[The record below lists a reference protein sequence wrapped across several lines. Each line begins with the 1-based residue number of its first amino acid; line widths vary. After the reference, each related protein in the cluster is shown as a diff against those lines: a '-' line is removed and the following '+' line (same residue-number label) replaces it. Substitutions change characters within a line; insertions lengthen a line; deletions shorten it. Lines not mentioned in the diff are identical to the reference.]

1 MKKILFLIS
10 LFCCFSVVN
19 AKTYKIEQVT
29 AEDQINNSTINDYII
44 VNHAD
49 NGNYYAWSSTL
60 LSGTNSKRAQAKE
73 NAELVTFN
81 DDFTELTVE
90 SDNNIL
96 WTFGLSAKSV
106 SQGLDRVTLVSRE
119 DVFDDENSNKNQI
132 AFSSTDT
139 KTNPAG
145 LTYTNDAYALDFK
158 FLNDEGNVRII
169 YEDVKNNRTYY
180 VRFLSTDNRF
190 LAGDLGKASKK
201 IKIYKV
207 IDEYEKV
214 KGFENNSSGKL
225 DFSKTKE
232 QDETFKTT
240 GVYKINLSMKSEPLL
255 KDSDIMFVLDISN
268 SMDFDDKMEQLK
280 MNANYLADSLLKMN
294 SNNRI
299 GVVKFADGNLLVD
312 ESYEL
317 GLSNDLID
325 IQDLINE
332 DVDDKLGG
340 TNYTGAFDLAYEILK
355 ENEESG
361 REQVVIFI
369 TDGAPTIYNKTK
381 FSVFKNTD
389 DGIVGEY
396 AENWSNYFLNNKL
409 GNLEKMKD
417 AGIGV
422 FTIGVNIDE
431 DMAIKSDG
439 SFVVKSESAITLLK
453 RMATSEEYFFK
464 VDDYEN
470 LGETFDEIYSSLR
483 LYLTQAVVNDSI
495 VNNYKLVV
503 EKYEG
508 KTPYVEIKNE
518 SGLVVE
524 RVEFSADGTKAYSSL
539 NPDSNIIVKE
549 ENGMV
554 LGATY
559 FSYNFDTK
567 ELVWNVDEVTEDTI
581 SLTYFIKPEKEQD
594 SYEDDQN
601 AISNKVVIDYKDY
614 DIEEK
619 QLVVETPYI
628 EEEKNPNTVSTNITL
643 LIIVFIISLCIGIIS
658 INKKRWL
665 CK

>member
-29 AEDQINNSTINDYII
+29 SEDQINNSTINDYII

-145 LTYTNDAYALDFK
+145 FTYTNDAYALDFK

-169 YEDVKNNRTYY
+169 YEDVKNKRTYY

-332 DVDDKLGG
+332 DVEDKLGG

-422 FTIGVNIDE
+422 FTIGVNLDE

-453 RMATSEEYFFK
+453 RMATSEEYFFM

-470 LGETFDEIYSSLR
+470 LGDTFDEIYSSLR

-495 VNNYKLVV
+495 VTNYKLVV
-503 EKYEG
+503 ENYEG

-539 NPDSNIIVKE
+539 NPDNNIIVKE

-567 ELVWNVDEVTEDTI
+567 ELVWNVDEVTEDAI

-594 SYEDDQN
+594 FYEDDQN
-601 AISNKVVIDYKDY
+601 AISSKVVIDYKDY

-643 LIIVFIISLCIGIIS
+643 LIIGFIISLCIGIIS

>member
-29 AEDQINNSTINDYII
+29 SEDQINNSTINDYII

-169 YEDVKNNRTYY
+169 YEDVKNKRTYY

-332 DVDDKLGG
+332 DVEDKLGG

-453 RMATSEEYFFK
+453 RMATSEEYFFM

-495 VNNYKLVV
+495 VTNYKLVV
-503 EKYEG
+503 ENYEG

-539 NPDSNIIVKE
+539 NPDNNIIVKE

-567 ELVWNVDEVTEDTI
+567 ELVWNVDKVTEDAI

-643 LIIVFIISLCIGIIS
+643 LIIGFIISLCIGIIS

-665 CK
+665 M

>member
-1 MKKILFLIS
+1 MKKIFLLLS
-10 LFCCFSVVN
+10 LFCCMSIVN
-19 AKTYKIEQVT
+19 ARTYKIEQVT
-29 AEDQINNSTINDYII
+29 SEDQINNSTIDDYII

-60 LSGTNSKRAQAKE
+60 LEGENTKRAQALK

-90 SDNNIL
+90 SENNIL

-106 SQGLDRVTLVSRE
+106 SQGLDRVTLVSRK
-119 DVFDDENSNKNQI
+119 DVYEGADSNRNQI

-158 FLNDEGNVRII
+158 FLDDEKNVRII

-214 KGFENNSSGKL
+214 EGYKATEAGAL
-225 DFSKTKE
+225 DFNKTKE
-232 QDETFKTT
+232 QDESFKNT
-240 GVYKINLSMKSEPLL
+240 GVYKIDLSMKSAPLM

-280 MNANYLADSLLKMN
+280 LNANYLAESILEIN
-294 SNNRI
+294 STNRI

-317 GLSNDLID
+317 GLSSDLESIKA
-325 IQDLINE
+325 LINE
-332 DVDDKLGG
+332 DVADKLGG
-340 TNYTGAFDLAYEILK
+340 TNYTDALDLSYEILRDNAK
-355 ENEESG
+355 AG
-361 REQVVIFI
+361 REQIVIFI

-381 FSVFKNTD
+381 FSVYKNTN

-409 GNLEKMKD
+409 GNLEKMKK
-417 AGIGV
+417 AGIAV
-422 FTIGVNIDE
+422 FTVGVNIDE

-439 SFVVKSESAITLLK
+439 SFVVKSEAATQLLK
-453 RMATSEEYFFK
+453 DMATSENYFFK
-464 VDDYEN
+464 VSDYDN
-470 LGETFDEIYSSLR
+470 LGETFDDIYNALKI
-483 LYLTQAVVNDSI
+483 YLTDAVVNDSI
-495 VNNYKLVV
+495 VKEYKLVI
-503 EKYEG
+503 EPFAKKE
-508 KTPYVEIKNE
+508 PYIEIKNA
-518 SGLVVE
+518 SGVVVE
-524 RVEFSADGTKAYSSL
+524 RISFKGNGKEAYSTL
-539 NPDSNIIVKE
+539 KGDTNIISKTDE
-549 ENGMV
+549 GMV
-554 LGATY
+554 LGAEY
-559 FSYNFDTK
+559 FTYNFDTK
-567 ELVWNVDEVTEDTI
+567 GMVWNVNEVTEDTI
-581 SLTYFIKPEKEQD
+581 SLTYFIRPEKEQKT
-594 SYEDDQN
+594 YEDDPN
-601 AISNKVVIDYKDY
+601 AISTKVTINYDGYNEEVKEIVI
-614 DIEEK
+614 EN
-619 QLVVETPYI
+619 PY
-628 EEEKNPNTVSTNITL
+628 TSVSSMLFVLIS
-643 LIIVFIISLCIGIIS
+643 LIIGSVFGIVS
-658 INKKRWL
+658 IKKLRML
-665 CK
+665 R

>member
-1 MKKILFLIS
+1 MKRIFIF
-10 LFCCFSVVN
+10 FCMFFCISVVN

-29 AEDQINNSTINDYII
+29 SKEEINNSTIDDYII

-49 NGNYYAWSSTL
+49 NGKYYAWSSTL
-60 LSGTNSKRAQAKE
+60 LAGDNSKRAQAKE

-81 DDFTELTVE
+81 EDFSELTVE

-106 SQGLDRVTLVSRE
+106 SQGIDRVTLVSRE
-119 DVFDDENSNKNQI
+119 DVFEGENSNRNQI

-169 YEDVKNNRTYY
+169 YEDIKNNRTYY

-190 LAGDLGKASKK
+190 LSGDLGKASKK

-214 KGFENNSSGKL
+214 KGFESNSSGKL

-232 QDETFKTT
+232 QDETFKKT

-294 SNNRI
+294 TNNRI

-312 ESYEL
+312 ESYDL
-317 GLSNDLID
+317 GLSNELTD
-325 IQDLINE
+325 IQDLINK
-332 DVDDKLGG
+332 DVEDKLGG
-340 TNYTGAFDLAYEILK
+340 TNYTSAFDLAYDILK
-355 ENEESG
+355 DNEENG

-381 FSVFKNTD
+381 FSVFKNTN

-439 SFVVKSESAITLLK
+439 SFVVKSESANELLK
-453 RMATSEEYFFK
+453 SMATSEEYFFT
-464 VDDYEN
+464 VADYEN

-483 LYLTQAVVNDSI
+483 MYLTQAVVNDSI
-495 VNNYKLVV
+495 VTNYKLVV
-503 EKYEG
+503 EKYED
-508 KTPYVEIKNE
+508 KIPYVEIKNE

-524 RVEFSADGTKAYSSL
+524 RVEFSPDGTKAYSSL
-539 NPDSNIIVKE
+539 NPDTNIILKE

-567 ELVWNVDEVTEDTI
+567 ELVWNIERVTEDTV
-581 SLTYFIKPEKEQD
+581 SLTYFIKPEKEQE
-594 SYEDDQN
+594 SYEDDPN

-628 EEEKNPNTVSTNITL
+628 EENPNTTSTNIML
-643 LIIVFIISLCIGIIS
+643 LILGFIISLGIGIVS
-658 INKKRWL
+658 LKKKRWL

>member
-29 AEDQINNSTINDYII
+29 SEDQINNSTINDYII

-453 RMATSEEYFFK
+453 RMATSEEYFFM

-470 LGETFDEIYSSLR
+470 LGETFGEIYSSLR

-495 VNNYKLVV
+495 VTNYKLVV

-643 LIIVFIISLCIGIIS
+643 LIIGFIISLCIGIIS
-658 INKKRWL
+658 IKKKRWL

>member
-1 MKKILFLIS
+1 MKRIFIFLCIF
-10 LFCCFSVVN
+10 FCISVVN

-29 AEDQINNSTINDYII
+29 SKEEINNSTIDDYII

-60 LSGTNSKRAQAKE
+60 LAGDNSKRAQAKE

-81 DDFTELTVE
+81 EDFSELTVE

-106 SQGLDRVTLVSRE
+106 SQGIDRVTLVSRE
-119 DVFDDENSNKNQI
+119 DVFEGENSNRNQI

-169 YEDVKNNRTYY
+169 YEDIKNNRTYY

-190 LAGDLGKASKK
+190 LAGDLGKASKQ

-214 KGFENNSSGKL
+214 KGFEINSGGKL

-232 QDETFKTT
+232 QDEIFKKT

-294 SNNRI
+294 TNNRI

-312 ESYEL
+312 ESYDL
-317 GLSNDLID
+317 GLSNELTD
-325 IQDLINE
+325 IQDLINK
-332 DVDDKLGG
+332 DVEDKLGG
-340 TNYTGAFDLAYEILK
+340 TNYTSAFDLAYDILK
-355 ENEESG
+355 ENEENG

-381 FSVFKNTD
+381 FSVFKNTN

-409 GNLEKMKD
+409 GNLEKMKA

-439 SFVVKSESAITLLK
+439 SFVVKSESANELLK
-453 RMATSEEYFFK
+453 SMATSEEYFFT
-464 VDDYEN
+464 VADYEN

-483 LYLTQAVVNDSI
+483 LYLTQAVVKDSI
-495 VNNYKLVV
+495 VPNYKLVV
-503 EKYEG
+503 EKYED
-508 KTPYVEIKNE
+508 KIPYIEIKNE

-524 RVEFSADGTKAYSSL
+524 RVEFSSDGTKAYSNL
-539 NPDSNIIVKE
+539 NPDTNIILKE

-567 ELVWNVDEVTEDTI
+567 ELVWNIERVTEDTV
-581 SLTYFIKPEKEQD
+581 SLTYFIKPEKEQE
-594 SYEDDQN
+594 SYEDDPN

-619 QLVVETPYI
+619 QLVVETSYI
-628 EEEKNPNTVSTNITL
+628 EENPNTTSTNIML
-643 LIIVFIISLCIGIIS
+643 LIFGFIISLGIGIVS
-658 INKKRWL
+658 LNKKRCL